1 MAHQLLDV
9 AKGVKYL
16 HDCDVI
22 YGDLKRVNVSSLL
35 NFMVSLINARSQIL
49 WWILPAAH
57 A

>member
-22 YGDLKRVNVSSLL
+22 HGDLKGVNVSSLL